1 MLGAEALAGV
11 VADRSFL
18 RIRRVRLR
26 VRDAP
31 IGTPRRLRSPRRCLQ
46 LVEAHAGLGVD
57 CGSTRRLGL

>member
-31 IGTPRRLRSPRRCLQ
+31 IGTPRRLRSHRRCLQ
-46 LVEAHAGLGVD
+46 LVEERAGLSVD